1 MSYLF
6 NSALQIWHRFTIT
19 RYLVA
24 SVVAL
29 ALDVAVFSVL
39 RTIGMYAGIAG
50 AIGYC
55 AGIVVHW
62 LISASFVFTGRAKT
76 GNASYVQRA
85 LFAGSA
91 LLGLGITIIT
101 ISVLSSLGFNAMY
114 AKTFAVALSFFAVYA
129 VREFSVFV

>member
-1 MSYLF
+1 MSYIF

-29 ALDVAVFSVL
+29 AVDVAVFSVL
-39 RTIGMYAGIAG
+39 RTMGMYAGIAG

-62 LISASFVFTGRAKT
+62 LISANFVFLGRA
-76 GNASYVQRA
+76 ASGKARVVSRRMRRWPA
-85 LFAGSA
+85 LREGGA
-91 LLGLGITIIT
+91 TC
-101 ISVLSSLGFNAMY
+101 
-114 AKTFAVALSFFAVYA
+114 AVPPL
-129 VREFSVFV
+129 RLT